1 MFSRLH
7 PQLHRLCRALYAHLF
22 NILHVSSFTS
32 NQQFDRLKPV
42 AAAAYDCARRNS
54 CFGDTRALLLS
65 EIQEWAN
72 NSSGRPIYILYGVA
86 GIGKSTVAKTVAER
100 AANEETLGAS
110 FFFSRDEDNR
120 NTLKS
125 FFTTLAFQLACH
137 YPQIAEQT
145 NIALEKAPDVAERDP
160 VYQIHRLIAT
170 PLRTAIGE
178 TPLVVGVGA

>member
-1 MFSRLH
+1 MMFSPLGRLYR
-7 PQLHRLCRALYAHLF
+7 PLYVHIF
-22 NILHVSSFTS
+22 NLLHVFSFIPH
-32 NQQFDRLKPV
+32 QQFDKLKPV
-42 AAAAYDCARRNS
+42 TAAASHCARRDS
-54 CFGDTRALLLS
+54 CLGDTRALLLS
-65 EIQEWAN
+65 EIQEWVN
-72 NSSGRPIYILYGVA
+72 NSGGRPIFVLYGIA

-100 AANEETLGAS
+100 AANEKTLGAS
-110 FFFSRDEDNR
+110 FFFSRDEDTR
-120 NTLKS
+120 KTLKS
-125 FFTTLAFQLACH
+125 FFTTLAYQLSCH